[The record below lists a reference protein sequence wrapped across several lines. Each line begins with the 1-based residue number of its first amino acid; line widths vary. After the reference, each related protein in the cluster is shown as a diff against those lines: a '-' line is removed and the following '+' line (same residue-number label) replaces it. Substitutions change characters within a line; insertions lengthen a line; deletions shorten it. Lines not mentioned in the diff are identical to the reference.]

1 MSPLIKEILIKG
13 LMAGTAVQSAK
24 KTSASVG
31 YYAAA
36 GVVGGLALVFFAIAG
51 YGWLLESYSMPV
63 AASIT
68 GCMIAL
74 LSIGIGVFGHYRVNR
89 KPIKKPSIA
98 TDGSFLDN
106 VENTLKSV
114 LGGFEEPIKDNP
126 KMALLMAALAGF
138 AAGDH
143 IGDKDGR
150 YH

>member
-36 GVVGGLALVFFAIAG
+36 GVVAGLAFVFFAIAG
-51 YGWLLESYSMPV
+51 YGWLLQSYPMHV

-68 GCMIAL
+68 GCGIAL
-74 LSIGIGVFGHYRVNR
+74 FSIFIGVFGHYRVNR
-89 KPIKKPSIA
+89 KPIKKPTIA

-106 VENTLKSV
+106 VENTLKS
-114 LGGFEEPIKDNP
+114 LMGGFEEPIKDNP

-143 IGDKDGR
+143 IGDRDGK

>member
-31 YYAAA
+31 YYAAV

-51 YGWLLESYSMPV
+51 YGWLLQNYSMPV

-68 GCMIAL
+68 GCGIAL
-74 LSIGIGVFGHYRVNR
+74 LSIAIGVFGHYRVNR
-89 KPIKKPSIA
+89 KPIRKPSIA